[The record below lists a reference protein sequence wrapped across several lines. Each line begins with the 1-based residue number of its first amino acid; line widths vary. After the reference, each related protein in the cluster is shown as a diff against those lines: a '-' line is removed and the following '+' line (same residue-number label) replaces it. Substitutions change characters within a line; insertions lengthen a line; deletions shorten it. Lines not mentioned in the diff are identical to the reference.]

1 MNPAIEQLHLVDMFL
16 GGNFVN
22 YGLSMLGVSDFPI
35 PDYNL
40 TTNSTKAI
48 DILFPTIT
56 ECDLDWISQNGRYDL
71 DEKNLIVRA
80 AIWRGSFLARSELYV
95 S

>member
-1 MNPAIEQLHLVDMFL
+1 MNPAFEQLHLVDMFL

-56 ECDLDWISQNGRYDL
+56 ECDLDWISQNGRDGL

-80 AIWRGSFLARSELYV
+80 ALWRISFFGNST
-95 S
+95 

>member
-1 MNPAIEQLHLVDMFL
+1 MFL

-40 TTNSTKAI
+40 TTNSAKAI
-48 DILFPTIT
+48 DILFPTVT
-56 ECDLDWISQNGRYDL
+56 ECDLEWISQNGRYDL
-71 DEKNLIVRA
+71 DEKNLIQ
-80 AIWRGSFLARSELYV
+80 
-95 S
+95 